1 MGKSLK
7 RIIFCGS
14 AFLLIAISIGCTQQ
28 NRELEERSEKRFN
41 KLQPPEKIM
50 DAIGLKPG
58 MVIGDI
64 GAGEGRF
71 TVWFA
76 QRVGESGKVYA
87 NDINERA
94 LRYLEKRC
102 TRHGYENVIIR
113 LGKVVEPNI
122 PDGALDIAFMI
133 DVYHHL
139 DMPVELL
146 KNIAPAL
153 KSNGTLVIVENDP
166 EKSGWT
172 SHTTPKT
179 ELLKQVDKAGYEL
192 VKIDPFLP
200 MDNIY
205 FFRPKAKDNGS

>member
-1 MGKSLK
+1 MEKFLRG
-7 RIIFCGS
+7 IIFFS
-14 AFLLIAISIGCTQQ
+14 ITFLLILITYCCTQQ
-28 NRELEERSEKRFN
+28 NRELAERREKRFN
-41 KLQPPEKIM
+41 ELQPPEKIM

-76 QRVGESGKVYA
+76 QRVGNAGKVYA

-102 TRHGYENVIIR
+102 KRHGFKNVIIR
-113 LGKVVEPNI
+113 LGAIVDPNI
-122 PDGALDIAFMI
+122 PHGVLDIAFMI

-139 DMPVELL
+139 EKPLELL
-146 KNIAPAL
+146 ENIIPAL
-153 KSNGTLVIVENDP
+153 KPGGILVIVENDP

-172 SHTTPKT
+172 SHTTPKV
-179 ELLKQVDKAGYEL
+179 ELLQQLDQAGYEL
-192 VKIDPFLP
+192 IKIDPFLP

-205 FFRPKAKDNGS
+205 FFRPKRLDN